1 MRQVWVW
8 LCVVVALA
16 WADMTV
22 WAQDKS
28 VGDIATEA
36 ATDLLAATGLISV
49 LFYIVGAVLVG
60 VGLLKLKRH
69 SDQPQQ
75 VTLGSGLMWI
85 VIGVALIV
93 APWIINAV
101 ADTFGADAGG
111 TGPDI
116 KPPKL
121 N

>member
-1 MRQVWVW
+1 MKQAWAG
-8 LCVVVALA
+8 LCVAIVSV
-16 WADMTV
+16 WAVMPA
-22 WAQDKS
+22 WAQDS
-28 VGDIATEA
+28 VGKM
-36 ATDLLAATGLISV
+36 ATDAAQDLLRATGLISV
-49 LFYIVGAVLVG
+49 VFYVIGAVLVG

-93 APWIINAV
+93 APFIINAV
-101 ADTFGADAGG
+101 ANTFGTSAGG